1 MIGFRGAGSISIR
14 RRFRFAP
21 RGHTLLGKVLSH
33 YEIID
38 KLGAGG
44 MGVVYRARD
53 QRLDR
58 EVALKLLA
66 PAILSDESARRRFRH
81 EAMALSR
88 LSHPNIATVHDFD
101 SDGGIDFLV
110 MEHVAGETL
119 AARLRRGALPEL
131 ETREIGIQ
139 IAEAL
144 DEAHERGVAHRD
156 LKPANVIVTSKGR
169 VKILDFGLAKLLRAG
184 EGGDTVTASM
194 AGAWSGT
201 LPYMPPEQLEG
212 KEAGTEGDLYA
223 LGAMLYEMIAGR
235 RPFTDASPA
244 RLMSAILSER
254 PPALV
259 AAGSAPVSGMLQSL
273 VHQLLEK
280 DPARRP
286 RSAREVAT
294 TLRASAASVAAAP
307 RTAAPDPVRGIVVL
321 PLENLS
327 GDPEQEFFAD
337 GMTEELISDLAQIQA
352 LRVISRTSAMRY
364 KKTQKTLQEIG
375 RELNVDSVV
384 EGSVR
389 RHGERVRITAQ
400 LIEIATD
407 RHLWAKSYE
416 RDLKDVLAL
425 QGEVA
430 QAIAQEI
437 KGKLTPEEEARLAH
451 AHTVDPKAYEA
462 YLKGRHHWN
471 KRTDESLLRSLEYF
485 REAVEVDPTWA
496 TAHVGLSDAYNVM
509 GFYGTLPPG
518 DTFPKAKAAATTALR
533 LDPNLAEAY
542 SDLGYV
548 QTYHEW
554 DWEASE
560 RSFRKALSLNDKNAY
575 THLFF
580 MNLLSAI
587 GWEEESFL
595 EVERAYELD
604 PHSMIIGTA
613 RGWVRYYA
621 RDFDVA
627 VDLVRQLIDREP
639 TFSTAH
645 AWISAVHEMR
655 GEYDLALAAAMRAAE
670 LTARGPWS
678 LGGMGRAYAR
688 MGRRSEAETI
698 LAEMHDLA
706 TRRYVSP
713 YDIALVAAA
722 LDRQD
727 EALDLLERGYT
738 NRANMMALLRS
749 EPRWD
754 SIRAHPRFQDLE
766 RRMAFPPA
774 RPRPSAASGSS
785 STDAPAAG
793 TL

>member
-1 MIGFRGAGSISIR
+1 V
-14 RRFRFAP
+14 
-21 RGHTLLGKVLSH
+21 LGRVLSH

-101 SDGGIDFLV
+101 SDGGVDFLV
-110 MEHVAGETL
+110 MEHVPGETL
-119 AARLRRGALPEL
+119 AARLRRGALPEE
-131 ETREIGIQ
+131 ETRQIGIQ

-144 DEAHERGVAHRD
+144 EEAHERGVAHRD
-156 LKPANVIVTSKGR
+156 LKPGNVIVTAKGR

-184 EGGDTVTASM
+184 DGDTVTSSV

-212 KEAGTEGDLYA
+212 KETGAAGDLYA

-235 RPFTDASPA
+235 RPFTDPSPA
-244 RLMSAILSER
+244 RLMSAILSDR
-254 PPALV
+254 PPALA
-259 AAGSAPVSGMLQSL
+259 AAGATPVSRALQSL

-280 DPARRP
+280 DPAHRP
-286 RSAREVAT
+286 RSAHEVASA
-294 TLRASAASVAAAP
+294 LRASPGSDATTPAAAP
-307 RTAAPDPVRGIVVL
+307 PAPVRGILVL

-437 KGKLTPEEEARLAH
+437 KGKLTPEEEARFAH
-451 AHTVDPKAYEA
+451 SHTVDPKAYEA
-462 YLKGRHHWN
+462 YLKGRHHWY
-471 KRTDESLLRSLEYF
+471 KRNDESLLRSLEYF
-485 REAVEVDPTWA
+485 REAIDVDPTWA
-496 TAHVGLSDAYNVM
+496 TAHVGLADAYNVM

-518 DTFPKAKAAATTALR
+518 DTFPKAKTAATAALR

-542 SDLGYV
+542 SDLGYT
-548 QTYHEW
+548 QHYYEW
-554 DWEASE
+554 DWAASE
-560 RSFRKALSLNDKNAY
+560 KSFRRAVSLNDNNAY
-575 THLFF
+575 IHLFYA
-580 MNLLSAI
+580 NLLAAM
-587 GWEEESFL
+587 GRAEESIA
-595 EVERAYELD
+595 EVERAHELD
-604 PHSMIIGTA
+604 PHAMIIGTA
-613 RGWVRYYA
+613 RGWMRYYA
-621 RDFDVA
+621 RDLDGA
-627 VDLVRQLIDREP
+627 VDYIQRIIDMESD
-639 TFSTAH
+639 FSTAH
-645 AWISAVHEMR
+645 AWIAAVYEIR
-655 GEYDLALAAAMRAAE
+655 EEYDLALAAAMRAAA

-678 LGGMGRAYAR
+678 LVSLGRALAKL
-688 MGRRSEAETI
+688 GRISEAEGI
-698 LAEMHDLA
+698 LAEMHELA
-706 TRRYVSP
+706 SRRYVSP
-713 YDIALVAAA
+713 YDMALVAEGLDRPEQA
-722 LDRQD
+722 LDF
-727 EALDLLERGYT
+727 LERAHAS
-738 NRANMMALLRS
+738 RANMIVLLRV

-754 SIRAHPRFQDLE
+754 RLRSHPRFQELE

-774 RPRPSAASGSS
+774 PSASG
-785 STDAPAAG
+785 APAVPARG
-793 TL
+793 TPATGAANPLSIRG

>member
-1 MIGFRGAGSISIR
+1 M
-14 RRFRFAP
+14 
-21 RGHTLLGKVLSH
+21 LGKVLSH

-66 PAILSDESARRRFRH
+66 PAILSDESARRRFRQ

-101 SDGGIDFLV
+101 SDQGIDFLV
-110 MEHVAGETL
+110 MEHVEGETL
-119 AARLRRGALPEL
+119 GARLRRGALPEP

-144 DEAHERGVAHRD
+144 EEAHERGVVHRD
-156 LKPANVIVTSKGR
+156 LKPGNVVVTPKGR
-169 VKILDFGLAKLLRAG
+169 VKILDFGLAKLFRTGDA
-184 EGGDTVTASM
+184 GDTVTASM

-212 KEAGTEGDLYA
+212 KETGPEGDLYA
-223 LGAMLYEMIAGR
+223 LGAMLYEMVSGR
-235 RPFTDASPA
+235 RPFTDPSPA
-244 RLMSAILSER
+244 RLMSAILTQR
-254 PPALV
+254 PPAIAAPGGLAVSRALQELV
-259 AAGSAPVSGMLQSL
+259 DR
-273 VHQLLEK
+273 LLEK
-280 DPARRP
+280 EPVRRP
-286 RSAREVAT
+286 RSARDAAAA
-294 TLRASAASVAAAP
+294 LRASAASGAAAP
-307 RTAAPDPVRGIVVL
+307 ASSPPPLRGLVVL

-337 GMTEELISDLAQIQA
+337 GMTEELISGLAQIQA
-352 LRVISRTSAMRY
+352 LRVVSRTSAMRY

-375 RELNVDSVV
+375 RELNVDTVV

-389 RHGERVRITAQ
+389 RHADRVRITAQ

-430 QAIAQEI
+430 HAIAQGI

-451 AHTVDPKAYEA
+451 AHTVDPKAYES

-496 TAHVGLSDAYNVM
+496 TAHVGLADAYNVM

-518 DTFPKAKAAATTALR
+518 DTFPKAKTAAMAALR
-533 LDPNLAEAY
+533 LDPDLAEAY

-548 QTYHEW
+548 QHYHEW

-560 RSFRKALSLNDKNAY
+560 RSFQKAVALNEKNAY
-575 THLFF
+575 IHLFYTN
-580 MNLLSAI
+580 MLAAI
-587 GWEEESFL
+587 GRVEDSIR

-604 PHSMIIGTA
+604 PHSMIINTA
-613 RGWVRYYA
+613 RGWVRLYA
-621 RDFDVA
+621 RDLDGA
-627 VDLVRQLIDREP
+627 VDCMRRIIELEP
-639 TFSTAH
+639 DFSTAR
-645 AWISAVHEMR
+645 AWVSAVHDAR
-655 GEYDLALAAAMRAAE
+655 GEHDLALAEATRAAE

-678 LGGMGRAYAR
+678 LTGLGRAYAGL
-688 MGRRSEAETI
+688 GRRSEAEAI
-698 LAEMHDLA
+698 LAEMQELA

-713 YDIALVAAA
+713 YDLALVAESIGEADQA
-722 LDRQD
+722 LDM
-727 EALDLLERGYT
+727 LERAHA
-738 NRANMMALLRS
+738 NRANMLVLLRVD
-749 EPRWD
+749 PRWD
-754 SIRAHPRFQDLE
+754 RLRSHPRFEDLV

-774 RPRPSAASGSS
+774 RAAAG
-785 STDAPAAG
+785 APAAPSREAPAPQG
-793 TL
+793 FKAR

>member
-1 MIGFRGAGSISIR
+1 M
-14 RRFRFAP
+14 
-21 RGHTLLGKVLSH
+21 LGKVLSH

-119 AARLRRGALPEL
+119 AARLRRGALPEE
-131 ETREIGIQ
+131 ETRGIGIQ

-156 LKPANVIVTSKGR
+156 LKPANVIVTTKGR

-235 RPFTDASPA
+235 RPFTDPSPA

-254 PPALV
+254 PPVLV
-259 AAGSAPVSGMLQSL
+259 AAGGTPVSSMLQAL

-280 DPARRP
+280 DPTRRP
-286 RSAREVAT
+286 RSAREVAS
-294 TLRASAASVAAAP
+294 TLRSSAASGATHAAP
-307 RTAAPDPVRGIVVL
+307 ATAPVRGIVVL

-337 GMTEELISDLAQIQA
+337 GMTEELISDLAQIAA

-471 KRTDESLLRSLEYF
+471 KRNDETLLRSLEYF

-496 TAHVGLSDAYNVM
+496 TAYVGLSDAYNVI

-518 DTFPKAKAAATTALR
+518 DTFPKAKIAATAALR
-533 LDPNLAEAY
+533 LDPDLAEAY
-542 SDLGYV
+542 SGLGYV
-548 QTYHEW
+548 QTYYEW
-554 DWEASE
+554 DWEAAE
-560 RSFRKALSLNDKNAY
+560 RSFRKALSLNDTNPY

-580 MNLLSAI
+580 MNLLCAV
-587 GWEEESFL
+587 GWVDESIL
-595 EVERAYELD
+595 EVERAFELD
-604 PHSMIIGTA
+604 PHSAIIGTA
-613 RGWVRYYA
+613 RGWSRYYA
-621 RDFDVA
+621 RDFTTA
-627 VDLVRQLIDREP
+627 LHYMGQLIEREP

-645 AWISAVHEMR
+645 AWISAAHEMR
-655 GEYDLALAAAMRAAE
+655 GEFDLALAAATRAAE

-678 LGGMGRAYAR
+678 LTGMGRAYAK
-688 MGRRSEAETI
+688 MGRRTDAEKV
-698 LAEMHDLA
+698 LGEMHDLA

-713 YDIALVAAA
+713 YDIALVTAA

-727 EALDLLERGYT
+727 EALDLLERAHT
-738 NRANMMALLRS
+738 NRANTLVLMRC

-754 SIRAHPRFQDLE
+754 SIRSHPRFQDLE

-774 RPRPSAASGSS
+774 RPRASAASGPAT
-785 STDAPAAG
+785 TDTSAAG